1 MVKSFKDIYE
11 EDKKAPLKETTT
23 DAPVEI
29 TNTPNTT
36 TVTVDPEAGAVVLD
50 RPSPTMTVLD
60 GVTEEAAP
68 VAITEDIKDVLTEQR
83 EQSAKVLESVMK
95 TNTKIANNVTKLVK
109 GSTETNEKLV
119 EAITA
124 LTDKIELLEA
134 KLEAIEKLEI
144 PTPVVHV
151 QMPNTKVHKEIHRDE
166 KTGMISH
173 ITESEIADD
182 EDE

>member
-11 EDKKAPLKETTT
+11 EDKKVPLEETTT

-29 TNTPNTT
+29 TNTPGTT
-36 TVTVDPEAGAVVLD
+36 TVTIDPEAGAVVLD

-60 GVTEEAAP
+60 GVTPEP
-68 VAITEDIKDVLTEQR
+68 VTISEDIKDVLTEQR

-95 TNTKIANNVTKLVK
+95 TNTKIANNVSKFVK
-109 GSTETNEKLV
+109 ASTETNEKLV
-119 EAITA
+119 EAVIS

-134 KLEAIEKLEI
+134 KLDAIEKLEI

-173 ITESEIADD
+173 ITESEVAED